1 MELNVY
7 NTHIE
12 ILPYKKDSYP
22 NIENQYTITDSRTG
36 NKKVLGYI
44 IDNNIL
50 YLPRGTSI
58 SYLERI
64 LEVPAKYINNNDPC
78 ERLPD
83 IEAVFSP
90 RDEVQDDSIKFLTED
105 AKQLALNLS
114 TGTGKTFV
122 SAYAINQLKER
133 AIIITPN
140 ETLKQQWMSTFKQ
153 MIGYRD
159 KLMFNIKG
167 TNDMYDILYRSKI
180 ITPIR
185 VFFVNHQT
193 LRGFLSA
200 KGPYEF
206 HQFFK
211 KIRVGIKVYDESH
224 MEFLNIMLIDF
235 FTNTKRTWYLTAT
248 FDRSDKHEAEC
259 FKKAFS
265 SVSTFGKIQSE
276 ELITPHVIYH
286 NVIINSMIDMKNR
299 ARLMGYP
306 GFNSHKYGR
315 YALFD
320 DPRECLYNSILTILK
335 KTIECE
341 GKVLILVPII
351 NGVDLLVKKLR
362 KDLPEKTCGAFHSK
376 IPKDEKEDFVKKD
389 IIVSTI
395 KSCGTGR
402 DIKGLR
408 QVICAEPMASR
419 ILLEQT
425 VGRLRPYGENIDTYY
440 WDLVDRSIPAINW
453 WHKARMS
460 KIRKVKSVK
469 KVIQLTM

>member
-1 MELNVY
+1 MELKVY

-12 ILPYKKDSYP
+12 VLPYKKDSYP
-22 NIENQYTITDSRTG
+22 NIENQYTVTDSRSG
-36 NKKVLGYI
+36 NKKVLGYL
-44 IDNNIL
+44 IDKNIL

-64 LEVPAKYINNNDPC
+64 LEIKAEYVNDDDPV
-78 ERLPD
+78 EELPRHD
-83 IEAVFSP
+83 STFEP
-90 RDEVQDDSIKFLTED
+90 RNEVQDDSIKFLTED
-105 AKQLALNLS
+105 TKQLALNLS

-122 SAYAINQLKER
+122 SAYSINKLRER

-140 ETLKQQWMSTFKQ
+140 ESLKQQWMATFRH
-153 MIGYRD
+153 MIGYTN
-159 KLMFNIKG
+159 KCLYNISG
-167 TNDMYDILYRSKI
+167 TGNMNNILYNNENI
-180 ITPIR
+180 DNIR

-200 KGPYEF
+200 KGPYEL

-211 KIRVGIKVYDESH
+211 KIKVGIKVYDESH

-248 FDRSDKHEAEC
+248 FDRSDKQEAEC

-286 NVIINSMIDMKNR
+286 NVIINSMISVKNR
-299 ARLMGYP
+299 AKLMGYP
-306 GFNSHKYGR
+306 GFDSHKYGK
-315 YALFD
+315 YSLFED
-320 DPRECLYNSILTILK
+320 ERDSVYKTILNILQ
-335 KTIECE
+335 KTINCE

-351 NGVDLLVKKLR
+351 NGVDIIVDKLK

-376 IPKDEKEDFVKKD
+376 IPKDEKEDVVKKD

-408 QVICAEPMASR
+408 QIICAEPMASR

-440 WDLVDRSIPAINW
+440 WDIVDRSIPGINW
-453 WHKARMS
+453 WHRARMS
-460 KIRKVKSVK
+460 KIKNIKSVK